1 MNATAEPCVNFY
13 LFPRS
18 LAVWGE
24 LIRACDK
31 RQACKE
37 TTVGRNMW
45 RGREIPEEVK
55 GGKSWKQE
63 RAFCFQWRE
72 TGWAFSGIAINF
84 PHFESDQDGG
94 VISLSALLHSFSAP
108 VTEEHAWAI
117 IYQVTTEKRVLI
129 TSSLPGNIH
138 PAQTSQNIRF
148 ARVVHCGWNRGHK
161 KSIYET
167 DKNHHKWN
175 GIIYWVRK
183 YSFSQAKWKSA
194 ANLLLYKDL
203 LLTNCGTVS
212 KSTFESGPQKVNSL
226 FSKVL

>member
-1 MNATAEPCVNFY
+1 MNATAEPCMNFY

-63 RAFCFQWRE
+63 RAPCFQWRE
-72 TGWAFSGIAINF
+72 TGWAFSGIAFNF

-94 VISLSALLHSFSAP
+94 VISLSSLLHSFSAP
-108 VTEEHAWAI
+108 VTEEHAWSI
-117 IYQVTTEKRVLI
+117 IYQVTTEKKLLI
-129 TSSLPGNIH
+129 TSSLTGNIH

-148 ARVVHCGWNRGHK
+148 ARVVHCWWNRGHK
-161 KSIYET
+161 KKYLRDRQKSPQME
-167 DKNHHKWN
+167 WN
-175 GIIYWVRK
+175 
-183 YSFSQAKWKSA
+183 
-194 ANLLLYKDL
+194 
-203 LLTNCGTVS
+203 
-212 KSTFESGPQKVNSL
+212 
-226 FSKVL
+226 

>member
-31 RQACKE
+31 REACKE

-72 TGWAFSGIAINF
+72 TGWAFSGIAFNF

-94 VISLSALLHSFSAP
+94 VISLSSLLHSFSAP

-138 PAQTSQNIRF
+138 PSETSQNLRF

-161 KSIYET
+161 KKYLQDRQKSPEME
-167 DKNHHKWN
+167 WN
-175 GIIYWVRK
+175 YILGPKIFF
-183 YSFSQAKWKSA
+183 FS
-194 ANLLLYKDL
+194 N
-203 LLTNCGTVS
+203 
-212 KSTFESGPQKVNSL
+212 
-226 FSKVL
+226 